1 MNSLQIQHL
10 IWDEFEMNQFAKNL
24 LVKSTESMHL
34 LKLFLYVKNSDSV
47 KELIYKI
54 LRVHLPMVKLTRI
67 NFE

>member
-1 MNSLQIQHL
+1 
-10 IWDEFEMNQFAKNL
+10 MNQFVKNL

-34 LKLFLYVKNSDSV
+34 IKPFLYVKNSDSM